1 MIHEILSSIR
11 RRLWFASLI
20 RGATFGLLYGLGAAL
35 LFAVIRMA
43 AMPSMPWLWT
53 PAIILLGILGGLAV
67 GAMQLRSAET
77 AARLID
83 ARCELKDSSITALQ
97 FVSESTSDSVRKMQV
112 DAAEKQLAQIDP
124 VACVPLQASNQHL
137 RWAGAL
143 SSMTVL
149 ALLIGTWSAPV
160 VEATTVLPLA
170 QNQAAELRDTV
181 LEDLEELADEQQ
193 DPEIEQLIEELE
205 EKIEELDSEALDE
218 ADLLATLSEMEQSL
232 AEARDALQLDM
243 TDSMLKALAEAIKP
257 SDVMKDAANAI
268 DSEEYDE
275 AGEQLASMDPSKM
288 GDKQRRA
295 VADNLKK
302 MVAKLKPGQQG
313 ELSNTIS
320 QLAEGLESKKQGQCK
335 KCLSKLASACKKQG
349 QCKKIGNCMSCQL
362 NRLAQCK
369 SQCRGQC
376 QGNGVAKSNSPSQKA
391 GTGATGN
398 PFGDQSTSINSV
410 RNEQQLDGV
419 QGEGP
424 SETELLQA
432 PQGVQRVARQF
443 AAKYNKFQREAEAV
457 LNSEPLPMGHRETV
471 RTYFEAIRPS
481 SDALTDTPS
490 E

>member
-1 MIHEILSSIR
+1 MIHEMLSSIR
-11 RRLWFASLI
+11 RRLWFASMI
-20 RGATFGLLYGLGAAL
+20 RGATFGLLLGLGGALVFAIVRIAA
-35 LFAVIRMA
+35 FPTMA
-43 AMPSMPWLWT
+43 WLWT
-53 PAIILLGILGGLAV
+53 PAIALTGVLAGV
-67 GAMQLRSAET
+67 LFGATRRRSAES
-77 AARLID
+77 AARLVD
-83 ARCELKDSSITALQ
+83 ARCGLKDGSITALQ
-97 FVSESTSDSVRKMQV
+97 FLSESEADDLRKIQI
-112 DAAEKQLAQIDP
+112 DTTEQQLAQIDP
-124 VACVPLQASNQHL
+124 VSCVPLEASSTHL

-149 ALLIGTWSAPV
+149 ALLIGTWSAPT

-170 QNQAAELRDTV
+170 QDQANELRETV
-181 LEDLEELADEQQ
+181 LDDLEELADEQH

-205 EKIEELDSEALDE
+205 EKIQELDSETLDE

-243 TDSMLKALAEAIKP
+243 TDSLLKSLAEAIKP
-257 SDVMKDAANAI
+257 SDVMKEAAQAI
-268 DSEEYDE
+268 DSEKYDA

-349 QCKKIGNCMSCQL
+349 QCKKIGQCMSCQL

-376 QGNGVAKSNSPSQKA
+376 EGDKVARTNSPSQKA
-391 GTGATGN
+391 GRGASGN
-398 PFGDQSTSINSV
+398 PFGDDATKLNSV
-410 RNEQQLDGV
+410 RNEQQLDGI

-424 SETELLQA
+424 SETELLEA
-432 PQGVQRVARQF
+432 PEGNQRVARQF

-471 RTYFEAIRPS
+471 RTYFEAIRPDS
-481 SDALTDTPS
+481 ESLIETPS